1 VRRHG
6 GRPPAAPRF
15 RPASFGSWSVR
26 ELPAKHPRGLV
37 ASLKPGYTYRLCI
50 SRRRGAA
57 QDEVAD
63 VFDQLSEKLDG
74 VLSGFRQRGVLTE
87 PMIRDG
93 LREIRR
99 FLLEADVNYQVTR
112 EFLKRVEEKAL
123 GERVLKSVSP
133 GQQIVKIVHEELT
146 ATLGEKRAGLDQAAI
161 PPTVIMMVGL
171 QGSGKTT
178 TAGKL
183 ARKMKREM
191 RQTRLVA
198 CDVYRPAAVD
208 QLQTLGEQV
217 GVPVFAEPG
226 STDVLGIAQRALELA
241 KRERDRVVIF
251 DTAGRLQIDEEMMD
265 ELKRLKAAVQPTEI
279 LFVADGMTGQEA
291 VKIAQGF
298 DEALDVSGVVLTKM
312 DGDARGGA
320 ALSIFGV
327 TGKPIKFLGVGE
339 KLDGLEDFHPERMAG
354 RILQQGDVIGLV
366 EKAQSA
372 FDQEQTAKLERK
384 VMRGGRFDLDDFL
397 TAMRQLQNLG
407 PLENLLK
414 LLPGVNNKMLKN
426 IKVDPQRLKHIEAI
440 ILSMTPHERKRP
452 ELLNGSRR
460 ARIARGSGRPVQEI
474 NRLVSQFKDM
484 QKLMKQMKG
493 LQGMMP
499 KMPNL
504 PMFGGGR

>member
-1 VRRHG
+1 M
-6 GRPPAAPRF
+6 
-15 RPASFGSWSVR
+15 
-26 ELPAKHPRGLV
+26 
-37 ASLKPGYTYRLCI
+37 
-50 SRRRGAA
+50 
-57 QDEVAD
+57 
-63 VFDQLSEKLDG
+63 FDQLSDKLDS
-74 VLSGFRQRGVLTE
+74 VLSGFRERGVLTE

-99 FLLEADVNYQVTR
+99 VLLEADVNYQITR

-146 ATLGEKRAGLDQAAI
+146 TMLGEKRAPLALAAI

-178 TAGKL
+178 TTGKL

-198 CDVYRPAAVD
+198 CDVYRPAAVE

-217 GVPVFAEPG
+217 GVPVYAEPG
-226 STDVLGIAQRALELA
+226 SKDVLGIAGRALETA
-241 KRERDRVVIF
+241 RSERDRVVIF

-265 ELKRLKAAVQPTEI
+265 ELRRLKAQLEPDEI
-279 LFVADGMTGQEA
+279 LFVADGMTGQDA
-291 VKIAQGF
+291 VTIAKGF
-298 DEALDVSGVVLTKM
+298 DEALGVTGVVLTKM

-320 ALSIFGV
+320 ALSIYGV

-354 RILQQGDVIGLV
+354 RILQQGDVLSLV
-366 EKAQSA
+366 ERAERA
-372 FDQEQTAKLERK
+372 FDQEAAAKLERK
-384 VMRGGRFDLDDFL
+384 VMGAGRFDLEDFL
-397 TAMRQLQNLG
+397 TALRQMQNLG

-414 LLPGVNNKMLKN
+414 LIPGVNNKLLKN
-426 IKVDPQRLKHIEAI
+426 VKVDPQRMKHIEAI
-440 ILSMTPHERKRP
+440 ILSMTPAERRRP
-452 ELLNGSRR
+452 ERLNGSRR

-474 NRLVSQFKDM
+474 NRLLAQFKDM

-493 LQGMMP
+493 MQGMLPKGGMP
-499 KMPNL
+499 RLPGGMP
-504 PMFGGGR
+504 FGR

>member
-1 VRRHG
+1 M
-6 GRPPAAPRF
+6 
-15 RPASFGSWSVR
+15 
-26 ELPAKHPRGLV
+26 
-37 ASLKPGYTYRLCI
+37 
-50 SRRRGAA
+50 
-57 QDEVAD
+57 
-63 VFDQLSEKLDG
+63 FDQLSEKLDG
-74 VLSGFRQRGVLTE
+74 ILSGLRQRGVLTE
-87 PMIRDG
+87 PMIREG

-99 FLLEADVNYQVTR
+99 VLLEADVNFQVTR
-112 EFLKRVEEKAL
+112 EFLKRVEDKAL
-123 GERVLKSVSP
+123 GERVLKAVSP
-133 GQQIVKIVHEELT
+133 GQQLVKIVQEELT
-146 ATLGEKRAGLDQAAI
+146 AMLGERREPLAQAPV
-161 PPTVIMMVGL
+161 PPTIIMMVGL

-183 ARKMKREM
+183 ARRMKREM

-198 CDVYRPAAVD
+198 CDVYRPAAVE
-208 QLQTLGEQV
+208 QLQALGEQV

-226 STDVLGIAQRALELA
+226 SQDVTGIAARALETA
-241 KRERDRVVIF
+241 RRERDRVVIF
-251 DTAGRLQIDEEMMD
+251 DTAGRLQIDDQMMN
-265 ELKRLKAAVQPTEI
+265 ELERLKAQLQPHEI

-298 DEALDVSGVVLTKM
+298 DDALGITGVVLTKM

-320 ALSIFGV
+320 ALSIHGV
-327 TGKPIKFLGVGE
+327 IGKPIKFLGVGE

-354 RILQQGDVIGLV
+354 RILQMGDVVSLV

-384 VMRGGRFDLDDFL
+384 VMGAGRFDLDDFL
-397 TAMRQLQNLG
+397 VAMQQLQNLG

-426 IKVDPQRLKHIEAI
+426 VKVDPKRMKHIEAI
-440 ILSMTPHERKRP
+440 ILSMTPQERRRP
-452 ELLNGSRR
+452 EMLNGSRR

-474 NRLVSQFKDM
+474 NRLLAQFKDM

-499 KMPNL
+499 RMPKL
-504 PMFGGGR
+504 PMGAGLFRK